1 MENSNFA
8 ESHLFLNEVDV
19 DLDVLRATVLN
30 WIGRH
35 VYATH
40 IVAVDYRRCFHREVQ
55 VLEELAQPATLGD
68 NMSHRSI
75 FSLST

>member
-1 MENSNFA
+1 V
-8 ESHLFLNEVDV
+8 LDYVLKDEVDV

-35 VYATH
+35 VYGTH
-40 IVAVDYRRCFHREVQ
+40 VVAVDYRRCFHREVQ
-55 VLEELAQPATLGD
+55 VLEELAQPAALGD

-75 FSLST
+75 SDLIT